1 MNSQDFQLF
10 SNIVKSRSGLV
21 LTEEKVYLLESRLV
35 PLARRRGLENLEA
48 LADEVRRSN
57 DEHLLEEITEAM
69 TTNETFFFRDTKPF
83 DTFRDAVLPQLLK
96 QRAAKKSLRIWTAAC
111 STGQEPYSIA
121 MLLKEEAAK
130 MAGWR
135 VEIMATDI
143 SREVLEKAKAGL
155 YSQFEVQRGLP
166 IQLLMKHFHQV
177 GEMWQIDSSIRA
189 MVKFPPKN
197 LLEDLGSVGQFD
209 VIFCR
214 NVLIYFDQITK
225 SKVLKE
231 IHKALADDGALF
243 LGGAETVLG
252 ICDSFKPIDGQRGVY
267 TSADGGLTAAPQA
280 NSAA

>member
-10 SNIVKSRSGLV
+10 GEIVNSRSGLV
-21 LTEEKVYLLESRLV
+21 LTEEKIYLLESRLV

-48 LADEVRRSN
+48 LAEEVRRHK
-57 DEHLLEEITEAM
+57 DERLLEEITEAM

-83 DTFRDAVLPQLLK
+83 DTFRDVVLPQLLK
-96 QRAAKKSLRIWTAAC
+96 ARAAKKSLRIWTAAC

-143 SREVLEKAKAGL
+143 SQEVLEKAKAGL

-166 IQLLMKHFHQV
+166 IQLLMKHFQQV

-189 MVKFPPKN
+189 MVKFQSKN
-197 LLEDLGSVGQFD
+197 LLEDLGNLGHFD
-209 VIFCR
+209 VVFCR
-214 NVLIYFDQITK
+214 NVLIYFDQLTK
-225 SKVLKE
+225 GRVLTQ
-231 IHKALADDGALF
+231 IHNILTDDGALF

-252 ICDSFKPIDGQRGVY
+252 ICDSFKPVDGQRGVY
-267 TSADGGLTAAPQA
+267 TSVNGGLMAAA
-280 NSAA
+280 S

>member
-10 SNIVKSRSGLV
+10 GDIVKSRSGLV

-48 LADEVRRSN
+48 LAEEVRRHN
-57 DEHLLEEITEAM
+57 DERLLEEITEAM

-83 DTFRDAVLPQLLK
+83 DTFRDVVLPQLLK
-96 QRAAKKSLRIWTAAC
+96 ARAAQKSLRIWTAAC

-143 SREVLEKAKAGL
+143 SHEVLEKAKAGL

-166 IQLLMKHFHQV
+166 IQLLMKHFQQV

-189 MVKFPPKN
+189 MVKFQPKN
-197 LLEDLGSVGQFD
+197 LLGDLGSMGKFD
-209 VIFCR
+209 VVFCR
-214 NVLIYFDQITK
+214 NVLIYFDQSTK
-225 SKVLKE
+225 GQVLTQ
-231 IHKALADDGALF
+231 IHNILADDGALF

-252 ICDSFKPIDGQRGVY
+252 ICDSFKPVDGQRGVY
-267 TSADGGLTAAPQA
+267 TSVNGGLMAAA
-280 NSAA
+280 S

>member
-10 SNIVKSRSGLV
+10 GDIVRERSGLV

-35 PLARRRGLENLEA
+35 PLARRRGLDSLED
-48 LADEVRRSN
+48 LAEEVRRHR
-57 DEHLLEEITEAM
+57 DERLLSEITEAM
-69 TTNETFFFRDTKPF
+69 TTNETFFFRDNKPF
-83 DTFRDAVLPQLLK
+83 DTFKSLVLPQLLEK
-96 QRAAKKSLRIWTAAC
+96 RATQKSLRIWNAAC

-143 SREVLEKAKAGL
+143 SNEVLEKAKAGL

-166 IQLLMKHFHQV
+166 IQLLVKYFQQM

-189 MVKFPPKN
+189 MVKFQNKN
-197 LLEDLGSVGQFD
+197 LLEDLGSLGQFD
-209 VIFCR
+209 VVFCR
-214 NVLIYFDQITK
+214 NVLIYFDQETK
-225 SKVLKE
+225 GQVLSQ
-231 IHKALADDGALF
+231 IHKIIASDGALF

-252 ICDSFKPIDGQRGVY
+252 ICDDFKPVEGQKGVY
-267 TSADGGLTAAPQA
+267 TSAAGGLLAK
-280 NSAA
+280 SA

>member
-10 SNIVKSRSGLV
+10 GEIVNSRSGLV
-21 LTEEKVYLLESRLV
+21 LTEEKIYLLESRLV

-48 LADEVRRSN
+48 LAEEVRRYK
-57 DEHLLEEITEAM
+57 DDRLLEEITEAM

-83 DTFRDAVLPQLLK
+83 DTFRDVVLPQLLK
-96 QRAAKKSLRIWTAAC
+96 ARATKKTLRIWTAAC

-143 SREVLEKAKAGL
+143 SQEVLEKAKAGL

-166 IQLLMKHFHQV
+166 IQLLMKHFQQV

-189 MVKFPPKN
+189 MVKFQPKN
-197 LLEDLGSVGQFD
+197 LLEDLGSLGQFD
-209 VIFCR
+209 VVFCR
-214 NVLIYFDQITK
+214 NVLIYFDQPTK
-225 SKVLKE
+225 SKVLTQV
-231 IHKALADDGALF
+231 HKILADDGALF

-252 ICDSFKPIDGQRGVY
+252 ICDSFKPVDGQRGVY
-267 TSADGGLTAAPQA
+267 TSVNGGLMAAA
-280 NSAA
+280 S